1 MVEHAER
8 LAAHATAGATAVSGV
23 RTLVHRRRLDAD
35 SRRRRLDVRLGHFD
49 GFVVDVKRL
58 LEGLPLNT
66 AQQSQV

>member
-8 LAAHATAGATAVSGV
+8 LAAKAAAGAAVSGV

-49 GFVVDVKRL
+49 GLVVDVKRL

-66 AQQSQV
+66 KQQSQV